1 MKILTAEQMQKI
13 DQKAMSDFHISEQI
27 LMENAGIKSVLA
39 MCEMYPELY
48 RKNILVVC
56 GPGNNGGDGFVIARH
71 LFNLGCQVSVAATM
85 PVAKYKGV
93 AAENIKILSAMNIG
107 VYEIH
112 SESAVYE
119 VMNMANFSDIIVDAI
134 FGTGLSKKVDG
145 LYLAL
150 INGLNSV
157 SASKFAVDIPSGIDG
172 STGLVMGAAIKA
184 SATVTFEA
192 PKVGHILDPGSQ
204 YIGKLFVADISIPK
218 HLLSSDEFKLNLTTE
233 EFVAGRLARRH
244 PDSHKG
250 DFGRALIIGGSKLY
264 AGAPKIAAGALLRS
278 GAGISMMMVPDCI
291 LGQAQAAFPDVIT
304 MGLGS
309 TREGVI
315 DSTSDNVEATL
326 QFIEANRVSAV
337 AIGMGMSTGQAACD
351 YTAEVLSR
359 IRVPVCLDADG
370 LLALKKHRAKILM
383 NQELKLT
390 VTPHPKELAR
400 VLDIGVEEVL
410 MNRLR
415 ICEEFSKAHRAV
427 TLLKGHR
434 TIVCDADGNAFV
446 NTSGNAAMAKGGM
459 GDALSG
465 VIAGFIA
472 GGGMTP
478 FEAAIA
484 ASYIHGKAG
493 DLAAASIFEYSLT
506 TADLI
511 AKLSEAMTVV
521 TKSRSHVQQCGD
533 RS

>member
-1 MKILTAEQMQKI
+1 MKILTAEQMRKI
-13 DQKAMSDFHISEQI
+13 DQKAMNDFHISEQI

-39 MCEMYPELY
+39 MCELYPGLD
-48 RKNILVVC
+48 RKNVLVVC

-71 LFNLGCQVSVAATM
+71 LFNLGCQLSVVATM

-93 AAENIKILSAMNIG
+93 AADNIKILSAMNIG
-107 VYEIH
+107 IYEIH
-112 SESAVYE
+112 SESSIYE

-157 SASKFAVDIPSGIDG
+157 AASKFAVDIPSGIDG

-184 SATVTFEA
+184 AATVTFET
-192 PKVGHILDPGSQ
+192 PKIGHILDPGSQ

-218 HLLSSDEFKLNLTTE
+218 PLFASEEFKLNLTTE
-233 EFVAGRLARRH
+233 EFVSRNLARRH
-244 PDSHKG
+244 PESNKG

-264 AGAPKIAAGALLRS
+264 SGAPKIAASALLRS
-278 GAGISMMMVPDCI
+278 GAGISLMMVPDVI
-291 LGQAQAAFPDVIT
+291 LSQAQAALPDVIT
-304 MGLGS
+304 MGLKS
-309 TREGVI
+309 TTEGAI
-315 DSTSDNVEATL
+315 DSCSDNVEATL
-326 QFIEANRVSAV
+326 QFIESNRVNAV
-337 AIGMGMSTGQAACD
+337 AIGMGISASPAACD

-359 IRVPVCLDADG
+359 VRVPVCLDADG

-383 NQELKLT
+383 NQNLKLV
-390 VTPHPKELAR
+390 VTPHPKELSR
-400 VLDIGVEEVL
+400 VLDISCEEVL
-410 MNRLR
+410 MNRIK
-415 ICEEFSKAHRAV
+415 ICEDFSKSWRAV

-434 TIVCDADGNAFV
+434 TVICDDAGNAYINV
-446 NTSGNAAMAKGGM
+446 SGNPAMAKGGM

-478 FEAAIA
+478 FNAAVT

-511 AKLSEAMTVV
+511 DKLSEAMRVIV
-521 TKSRSHVQQCGD
+521 KNQGAN
-533 RS
+533 